1 MFASVK
7 QFTVNACHDSTA
19 KRIDWTNVIVPLS
32 NLNRMKITK
41 CHLLIFHSFA
51 FAWIGL
57 VRLQLSC
64 AYCKYSKHM
73 VNVRIGIFSMLLHA
87 AANCGLWHVGNSFVL
102 CVTYINNFEVISI
115 ACAAQMKTRAQLDSF
130 RLCYCGCCCF
140 FEWRHSHEHFI
151 KPHTQNE
158 AKKKMNKKRTNNNN
172 VSGSTPSSIIVDSC
186 EWCANLRAPV
196 WDLRKSMCGKSRLQ
210 ITIMRVCECIS
221 IRCLEMSLRWII
233 VRPVVVVVVAVHT
246 KSLAQ
251 N

>member
-140 FEWRHSHEHFI
+140 FWMGAFAWTLHQ
-151 KPHTQNE
+151 T
-158 AKKKMNKKRTNNNN
+158 T
-172 VSGSTPSSIIVDSC
+172 
-186 EWCANLRAPV
+186 
-196 WDLRKSMCGKSRLQ
+196 
-210 ITIMRVCECIS
+210 
-221 IRCLEMSLRWII
+221 
-233 VRPVVVVVVAVHT
+233 HT
-246 KSLAQ
+246 KRSKEKDEQ
-251 N
+251 KTNEQQQRQRQHTIIYYRW